1 MLLEMRCIMK
11 INANNII
18 DVRSIGFKALAEAL
32 GPVGFAR
39 FIQQYDNGSGDYT
52 KEKYESP
59 DDFESWAQLASELK
73 KFNDP
78 VPFKQTI

>member
-1 MLLEMRCIMK
+1 MKCIMK

-18 DVRSIGFKALAEAL
+18 DVRSVGFKALVEAL

-39 FIQQYDNGSGDYT
+39 FIQQYDNGSSDYT

-59 DDFESWAQLASELK
+59 DDFESWDQLASDLK
-73 KFNDP
+73 GFNKP
-78 VPFKQTI
+78 G